1 MNKELKKKIS
11 NGVFFTFVL
20 LLLIPA
26 TRTQIQ
32 IFLTRYISF
41 SPSVVSEESRELLDT
56 YQWSLKGINTQDLN
70 FTAAKDKVV
79 LVNFWATWCPPCIAE
94 MPSMQ
99 KLYDRYKDKAEFVF
113 VSNEVD
119 SVLHKFMRTKNYDF
133 PIYRA
138 ISNTPPLL
146 YGTSLPTTYLLDQK
160 GNVVIKKEGA
170 ADWNSSSV
178 HETID
183 ALLAEN

>member
-1 MNKELKKKIS
+1 MIDKGLKKKIG
-11 NGVFFTFVL
+11 NGVFFVL
-20 LLLIPA
+20 LLLFLVPA

-41 SPSVVSEESRELLDT
+41 SPGLVAEDSREVLTAYDWDLQGVNTENLDFET
-56 YQWSLKGINTQDLN
+56 TKGE
-70 FTAAKDKVV
+70 VV

-99 KLYDRYKDKAEFVF
+99 KLYDRYKDKAHFVF

-119 SVLHKFMRTKNYDF
+119 SVLHKFMRTKEYDF

-146 YGTSLPTTYLLDQK
+146 YGKSLPTTYLLDKK
-160 GNVVIKKEGA
+160 GALVINKVGA
-170 ADWNSSSV
+170 ADWDSDTV
-178 HETID
+178 HKTID
-183 ALLAEN
+183 KLLAE